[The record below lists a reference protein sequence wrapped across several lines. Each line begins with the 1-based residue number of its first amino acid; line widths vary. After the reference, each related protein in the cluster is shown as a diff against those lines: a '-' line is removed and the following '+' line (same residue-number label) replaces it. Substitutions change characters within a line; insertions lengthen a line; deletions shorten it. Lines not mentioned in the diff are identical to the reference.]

1 MNNIENDLFLG
12 DDNKIFND
20 YFNSSEK
27 DNITNSNNINSNNIN
42 INDLNINE
50 EDELKNFAESLN
62 RGEHSKESTDFIF
75 SQNIISNYDT
85 KSNKNTNLLDNYITR
100 LRNFGFPEIGMI
112 TLSEDPKEQEKTFK
126 FFDYIIL
133 KKANNLDD
141 YQKYKRSNDLLQ
153 KKCEDLES
161 QINKYK
167 KEMNNLRNELKTYS
181 KEKNDYEFKS
191 NKQKDY
197 YEKLMNK
204 TKKENIFLN
213 NKINKILLDKR
224 SIEEKYQTLI
234 EMLNKHDLNKTK
246 VINTIEITEYIQK
259 NNISK
264 MINKVKGAEKL
275 AATLKGGY
283 NDSLRE
289 LLFEISALKNF
300 IFDYHVEII
309 SLLDNYEEL
318 DKELLNM
325 SFLDT
330 VNNIKEIFNINMGML
345 KKKFGYLENEEMN
358 FNNLDKCLNDEKIF
372 FFFFLIFK

>member
-358 FNNLDKCLNDEKIF
+358 FNNLDKCLNDEKIN
-372 FFFFLIFK
+372 I